1 MYYNNGR
8 GTNMKN
14 DSRKGFGIAGA
25 IALGVAAV
33 TALVAVTKK
42 KSGKT
47 KQKRSIYKPE
57 LIKLPLKSD
66 TEPVRRRTEPKE
78 SYIRVED
85 PYDYVEEDLFASSE
99 RTNIM
104 ERLSDLSA

>member
-1 MYYNNGR
+1 
-8 GTNMKN
+8 MKN

-25 IALGVAAV
+25 IALGVAAI

-42 KSGKT
+42 NSGKP

-85 PYDYVEEDLFASSE
+85 PYDYVEED
-99 RTNIM
+99 
-104 ERLSDLSA
+104 